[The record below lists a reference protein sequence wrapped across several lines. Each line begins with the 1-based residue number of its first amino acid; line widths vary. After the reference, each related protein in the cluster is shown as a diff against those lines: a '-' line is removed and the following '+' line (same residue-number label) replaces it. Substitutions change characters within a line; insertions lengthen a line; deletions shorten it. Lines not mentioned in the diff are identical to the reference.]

1 MIHICM
7 TGTLKLMDDLNP
19 QQITDTEFRKELI
32 SDRKHFTLMR
42 NSYTLVMTFFLLF
55 SCFLLFVCDDLEF

>member
-19 QQITDTEFRKELI
+19 QQITDTEFREELV
-32 SDRKHFTLMR
+32 SDRKHLTLVR
-42 NSYTLVMTFFLLF
+42 NSYTSSYVFLFILFLFFTLCL
-55 SCFLLFVCDDLEF
+55 